1 MLYSDIEIRERHRN
15 LLQIYVS
22 VEIYVYTSIQTHIEI
37 PKIKSQSS
45 LLPFLLGTAA
55 PTELAVS
62 FQQGWKPLQLF
73 LAQSLTWA
81 ASVVGTR
88 VYSLKSESPA
98 LYWSSSHLFSSTVF
112 ILPILTHCSFLYW
125 CSSLSCFFFPCSICT
140 PWWSFIFFSP
150 SFFFSQRLLLAL
162 PLLSHCLTQI
172 VSIIFF
178 IHLSAGCFP
187 PATGGLPSV
196 ITFSRW

>member
-62 FQQGWKPLQLF
+62 FQQG
-73 LAQSLTWA
+73 
-81 ASVVGTR
+81 
-88 VYSLKSESPA
+88 
-98 LYWSSSHLFSSTVF
+98 
-112 ILPILTHCSFLYW
+112 
-125 CSSLSCFFFPCSICT
+125 
-140 PWWSFIFFSP
+140 
-150 SFFFSQRLLLAL
+150 
-162 PLLSHCLTQI
+162 
-172 VSIIFF
+172 
-178 IHLSAGCFP
+178 
-187 PATGGLPSV
+187 
-196 ITFSRW
+196 